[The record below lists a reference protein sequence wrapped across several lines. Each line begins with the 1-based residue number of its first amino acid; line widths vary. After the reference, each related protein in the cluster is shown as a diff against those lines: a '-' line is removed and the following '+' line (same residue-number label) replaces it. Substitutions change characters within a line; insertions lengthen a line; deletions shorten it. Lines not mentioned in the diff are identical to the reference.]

1 MMYLK
6 ILLKVDLNEII
17 EYMYIVTRLRRL
29 STMSEL
35 MKSKMLFI
43 VNPIAG
49 RFHTKNNLQRVIDLF
64 KSHGYNVNMKRT
76 ASKGHAT
83 ELVLKHGSNSDII
96 VCNGGDGTLNEVVSG
111 VMRLDKR
118 VTIGYIPSG
127 TTNDFASSL
136 NLSDKTEIA
145 AMAII
150 KGSPRTVDIGL
161 FGENRYFS
169 YIASFGAFTGSSY
182 STPQSYKNLIGHL
195 AYVLDGM
202 KDIPNIRPHHVRVEA
217 DGQTYEG
224 DYIFGAVSNSISIG
238 GLLKLDSSQVD
249 LNDGLFEIIL
259 IKNPKTPLELS
270 RMLLSISKK
279 EYNDKLIQLIK
290 APEATFYMEEAI
302 PWSIDGEFEAG
313 AKKVKIQNIT
323 NAINIMV

>member
-1 MMYLK
+1 
-6 ILLKVDLNEII
+6 
-17 EYMYIVTRLRRL
+17 
-29 STMSEL
+29 MSDIN
-35 MKSKMLFI
+35 SSRMLFI
-43 VNPIAG
+43 VNPVAG
-49 RFHTKNNLQRVIDLF
+49 RTHPKNNLQHIIDLF
-64 KSHGYNVNMKRT
+64 KNNGYHVTVKKT

-83 ELVLKHGSNSDII
+83 ELVLKHGNKHDII
-96 VCNGGDGTLNEVVSG
+96 VCNGGDGTLNEVISG
-111 VMRLDKR
+111 VMGLGRKVVL
-118 VTIGYIPSG
+118 GYIPSG

-136 NLSDKTEIA
+136 NLSDKVDTA
-145 AMAII
+145 AMTILN
-150 KGSPRTVDIGL
+150 GQPRTVDIGL

-202 KDIPNIRPHHVRVEA
+202 RDIPNIRPHHVRVEV

-224 DYIFGAVSNSISIG
+224 DYLFGAVSNSISIG
-238 GLLKLDSSQVD
+238 GLLKLDSSKVD

-259 IKNPKTPLELS
+259 VKNPRTPLELS

-279 EYNDKLIQLIK
+279 EYTDKSIQIIK
-290 APEATFYMEEAI
+290 AQEATFYMEEVI

-313 AKKVKIQNIT
+313 ANKIRIQNIT
-323 NAINIMV
+323 NAINIIV